1 MMKIVALAL
10 AATLSAVE
18 ATKAQQELRIGL
30 MNAEPGVIQQGKQ
43 TTGRDID
50 IWDAIAKDT
59 GLRVTYVLLSS
70 PQAVLTA
77 LDEGKV
83 DVAGWTSTTSAKYLL
98 SVTILPTAEALVVP
112 KADAR
117 EYRGVHDIKAMT
129 VATLRAT
136 AYADHLKKSGI
147 AGVREFG
154 ALPEVLNAVTSK
166 EADAAM
172 FSGIIAGYMATQDKL
187 PGLRVV
193 RSYQPDLSRPVVAA
207 FPKGSADAHAKVNAS
222 LTRLHADG
230 TMARIRSKYGL

>member
-129 VATLRAT
+129 VATLGRRRT
-136 AYADHLKKSGI
+136 
-147 AGVREFG
+147 R
-154 ALPEVLNAVTSK
+154 
-166 EADAAM
+166 
-172 FSGIIAGYMATQDKL
+172 II
-187 PGLRVV
+187 
-193 RSYQPDLSRPVVAA
+193 
-207 FPKGSADAHAKVNAS
+207 
-222 LTRLHADG
+222 
-230 TMARIRSKYGL
+230 